1 MGVGISADHL
11 AKGGFCEYDG
21 IFLLL
26 DEEDEFAGEVKQFAE
41 MPCVTVRFRGS
52 HTEAPEQYAKLMD
65 YIKKNNLKA
74 AGFSREITL
83 IDYGFTTDKNEYVTE
98 ISIPVCDL

>member
-1 MGVGISADHL
+1 MCIRD
-11 AKGGFCEYDG
+11 
-21 IFLLL
+21 
-26 DEEDEFAGEVKQFAE
+26 
-41 MPCVTVRFRGS
+41 RFRGS

-74 AGFSREITL
+74 TGFSREITL